1 MKYLFWIGLFFAIY
15 WFLRNKKI
23 RNSSN
28 SSTPETR
35 RPREPE
41 QMVTCA
47 HCGVHLPI
55 SESITAKGLH
65 FCSTNHQQAAN
76 PDNT

>member
-1 MKYLFWIGLFFAIY
+1 MKYLLWIGLLFVIY
-15 WFLRNKKI
+15 WFLRNNKRRKP
-23 RNSSN
+23 NA
-28 SSTPETR
+28 PETQ

-55 SESITAKGLH
+55 SESITARGQH
-65 FCSTNHQQAAN
+65 FCSTNHQLAAN
-76 PDNT
+76 QDND